1 MSDRKK
7 GKNFYYSHLE
17 KLKEEKIINKEF
29 ENIISRLTLEDLI
42 TAKLEVTAK
51 SLNGKFFGLPI
62 FNSIDK
68 IIKYA
73 ILNFA
78 LSTSDSYAQA
88 ADILNMDKSN
98 LRKQIKKFNLIKDN
112 SHDFDKSR

>member
-7 GKNFYYSHLE
+7 GKNFYYSHIE
-17 KLKEEKIINKEF
+17 KLKEKKVINKEF
-29 ENIISRLTLEDLI
+29 ENIVSKLSLEDII
-42 TAKLEVTAK
+42 TVKLEIIGK
-51 SLNGKFFGLPI
+51 SMNGKFFGLPI
-62 FNSIDK
+62 FNSIDR

-78 LSTSDSYAQA
+78 LSASDSYAQA

-98 LRKQIKKFNLIKDN
+98 LRKQIKKFNLIKENKDDTN
-112 SHDFDKSR
+112 

>member
-7 GKNFYYSHLE
+7 GKNFYYSHIE
-17 KLKEEKIINKEF
+17 NLKEKKIINKEF
-29 ENIISRLTLEDLI
+29 ENIISRLSLEDLI
-42 TAKLEVTAK
+42 AAKLEVTAK
-51 SLNGKFFGLPI
+51 SMNGKFFGLPI
-62 FNSIDK
+62 FNSIDR

-78 LSTSDSYAQA
+78 LSSSNSYAQA

-98 LRKQIKKFNLIKDN
+98 LRKQIKKFNLIKENKDVTN
-112 SHDFDKSR
+112 

>member
-7 GKNFYYSHLE
+7 GKNFYYSHIE
-17 KLKEEKIINKEF
+17 KLKEKKVINKEF
-29 ENIISRLTLEDLI
+29 ENIVSKLSLEDII
-42 TAKLEVTAK
+42 TVKLEIIGK
-51 SLNGKFFGLPI
+51 SMNGKFFGLPI

-78 LSTSDSYAQA
+78 LSTSQSYAQA
-88 ADILNMDKSN
+88 AEILNMDKSN

-112 SHDFDKSR
+112 SHDFDKYR

>member
-1 MSDRKK
+1 VSDRKK

-17 KLKEEKIINKEF
+17 KLKENNIVNREF
-29 ENIISRLTLEDLI
+29 ENTISKLSLEDLI
-42 TAKLEVTAK
+42 TIKLEITAK
-51 SLNGKFFGLPI
+51 SLNGKFYGLPI

-73 ILNFA
+73 IINFA
-78 LSTSDSYAQA
+78 LSAGQSYAQA

-98 LRKQIKKFNLIKDN
+98 LRKLIKKYKFIEDN
-112 SHDFDKSR
+112 SHDYNKSG